1 MGRTLRGAALAAV
14 ALVALAGPASV
25 ALAGPASVALAG
37 PASAEPVDPSGPD
50 VQPVAVAAD
59 AAPPVDD
66 GKVVSSPPETT
77 KSRDGW
83 TLTVSAKD
91 EIQRAVAPLTTAIS
105 TREYE
110 VSGVF
115 TATVKGAGGA
125 VPKGV
130 FEVGYQIG
138 CGIDMSTGNGV
149 QVTGNAGA
157 NAGVGVGIGD
167 LTKGPIDLFIPQA
180 GVSAGGGVSISLKPG
195 LVNLVPLTKK
205 NYVGSAPWVS
215 ISDYRIK
222 IDGCVGQSYIRSYA
236 SLTKSTAEG
245 DAVLSWYGVTKTV

>member
-1 MGRTLRGAALAAV
+1 MGRKLRGAAGAV
-14 ALVALAGPASV
+14 AALVILAGPASV
-25 ALAGPASVALAG
+25 ILAGPAVAD
-37 PASAEPVDPSGPD
+37 PVDPPNPD
-50 VQPVAVAAD
+50 VQPVAAAAE

-66 GKVVSSPPETT
+66 GKVASSPEEST

-91 EIQRAVAPLTTAIS
+91 EVQRAVAPLTTAIS

-115 TATVKGAGGA
+115 NATVKGPGGA
-125 VPKGV
+125 TPKGV

-138 CGIDMSTGNGV
+138 CGIDMSTSNGV
-149 QVTGNAGA
+149 QVNGNAGA
-157 NAGVGVGIGD
+157 NAGIGVGLGD
-167 LTKGPIDLFIPQA
+167 LTQGPVDLFIPQA
-180 GVSAGGGVSISLKPG
+180 GVNAGGSVSVSLKPG
-195 LVNLVPLTKK
+195 IVNLVPITKK
-205 NYVGSAPWVS
+205 SYVGSAPWVS

-222 IDGCVGQSYIRSYA
+222 IDGCVGQSFIRSYA
-236 SLTKSTAEG
+236 TLTKSTAEG